1 MASSNIVSAGNS
13 PSSSIGKG
21 VVALLALAVFI
32 NYVDRGNLATAAP
45 LMGKELHLSNTQIG
59 LLLSA
64 FFWTYSPGQILS
76 GWLAERINAYRTLAL
91 GLSIWSVATA
101 LSGIAGGFTALIV
114 LRLILGLGE
123 SAAFPCSSKLL
134 AEHLPRQRLG
144 AANGMIG
151 VGLALGPA
159 FGTYGGG
166 TIMAH
171 IGWRPVFLLFG
182 IASILWLIPW
192 TIATRR
198 ASSIADAHTNSAAPS
213 FFAILAKPG
222 AWGASLGHFSA
233 NYAFYFV
240 ISWLPIYLVNARGF
254 SVGEMAQIGGT
265 IYVVYAISAHFTG
278 RLSDW
283 WMRRGASD
291 TLVRKTFSVTA
302 HVGIAVCML
311 VCAIG
316 SPIVSISSLLLAG
329 ILFGF
334 NTPTIYAIGQTLAGP
349 RAGGKWIALQ
359 NCVGNA
365 AGIVAPL
372 VTGMIVDRTGEF
384 ELAFLVAGAISLAG
398 AWGWGVIISRVE
410 PVLWTPAKI

>member
-1 MASSNIVSAGNS
+1 L
-13 PSSSIGKG
+13 P
-21 VVALLALAVFI
+21 
-32 NYVDRGNLATAAP
+32 THTQTP
-45 LMGKELHLSNTQIG
+45 L
-59 LLLSA
+59 
-64 FFWTYSPGQILS
+64 
-76 GWLAERINAYRTLAL
+76 R
-91 GLSIWSVATA
+91 
-101 LSGIAGGFTALIV
+101 
-114 LRLILGLGE
+114 
-123 SAAFPCSSKLL
+123 
-134 AEHLPRQRLG
+134 
-144 AANGMIG
+144 
-151 VGLALGPA
+151 
-159 FGTYGGG
+159 
-166 TIMAH
+166 
-171 IGWRPVFLLFG
+171 
-182 IASILWLIPW
+182 
-192 TIATRR
+192 
-198 ASSIADAHTNSAAPS
+198 
-213 FFAILAKPG
+213 
-222 AWGASLGHFSA
+222 LGHFSA